1 MTQSR
6 IRRALTGAALA
17 SVVGLGGCMVVVESD
32 THYRHGSLRG
42 AASVDAIQP
51 GTTTREWVVANLGQP
66 NSAYV
71 NETGNEVL
79 RYLSVREQQ
88 TEVALFLLFHI
99 EVSEEEVK
107 TLFIEIEEDWVK
119 SFWIE

>member
-1 MTQSR
+1 M
-6 IRRALTGAALA
+6 
-17 SVVGLGGCMVVVESD
+17 
-32 THYRHGSLRG
+32 
-42 AASVDAIQP
+42 
-51 GTTTREWVVANLGQP
+51 
-66 NSAYV
+66 
-71 NETGNEVL
+71 L